1 MIFKAE
7 RKRRIGETVKR
18 RKIKFFIFSLYSLLN
33 KSPLPRISSS
43 AVLIFLPIF
52 IFLLAGCSEEKV
64 QPSTDPTLNE
74 EVLPSQEGWNS
85 VLNFTE
91 NGKLKAVLHYDHMW
105 MFEDKRETLLDGV
118 KLDFYNEEG
127 VKTTT
132 LTSLKGRVD
141 DNTKNMW
148 AIDSVVAKNDS
159 GVTLKTQELMW
170 RQKDKKIVSDK
181 FVTII
186 SPKEKIQGYGFESDE
201 NLENYVIYKITYI
214 TSIDNTKQKTK

>member
-1 MIFKAE
+1 MFGLNIKQQNEETKE
-7 RKRRIGETVKR
+7 RKSINFFLFPIL
-18 RKIKFFIFSLYSLLN
+18 KIN
-33 KSPLPRISSS
+33 KTLFPGF
-43 AVLIFLPIF
+43 AVLIFFCVF
-52 IFLLAGCSEEKV
+52 ILTIAGCPEEKV
-64 QPSTDPTLNE
+64 QPTPSSSINE
-74 EVLPSQEGWNS
+74 EDLPSQEGWNS
-85 VLNFTE
+85 VLYFTE
-91 NGKLKAVLHYDHMW
+91 NGKIKAILHYNHMR
-105 MFEDKRETLLDGV
+105 MYEDKRETLLDGV
-118 KLDFYNEEG
+118 KLDFYNQEG

-201 NLENYVIYKITYI
+201 NLNNYVIYKITYI

>member
-1 MIFKAE
+1 M
-7 RKRRIGETVKR
+7 RM
-18 RKIKFFIFSLYSLLN
+18 Y
-33 KSPLPRISSS
+33 
-43 AVLIFLPIF
+43 
-52 IFLLAGCSEEKV
+52 
-64 QPSTDPTLNE
+64 
-74 EVLPSQEGWNS
+74 
-85 VLNFTE
+85 
-91 NGKLKAVLHYDHMW
+91 
-105 MFEDKRETLLDGV
+105 EDKRETLLDGV

-127 VKTTT
+127 IKTTT

-141 DNTKNMW
+141 DKTKNMW

-170 RQKDKKIVSDK
+170 RHKDKKIVSDK

-201 NLENYVIYKITYI
+201 SLKNYVIYKITYI